1 MNIINELGEHIG
13 TKLAKAEELG
23 NTGEVEESMN
33 LFKEVDEL
41 KAKKTELE
49 VKKLFIISIEAF
61 KKFDFSS
68 SNFEILC
75 LLQHINSKNFE
86 FAMFVLHI

>member
-49 VKKLFIISIEAF
+49 VRILICFAIF
-61 KKFDFSS
+61 VV
-68 SNFEILC
+68 NFFFFC
-75 LLQHINSKNFE
+75 F
-86 FAMFVLHI
+86 